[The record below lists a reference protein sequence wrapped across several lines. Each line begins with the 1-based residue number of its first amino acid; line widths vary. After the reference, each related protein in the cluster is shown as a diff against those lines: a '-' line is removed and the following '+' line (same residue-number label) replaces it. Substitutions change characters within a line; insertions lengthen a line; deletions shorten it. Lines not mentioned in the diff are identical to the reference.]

1 MARVLLEYR
10 VNVTFT
16 ELAGKP
22 HWWWDT
28 KKDSDGGAMND
39 AELRSFYALLNAPLP
54 PFPAQLDL
62 VTYNPST
69 HGGRGGVRV
78 MQQLQPYRRTH
89 VRISR
94 SLYRLPNGSEVP
106 VLKIVT
112 VNVRR
117 MAFCDAFR
125 RWGWGADDPS
135 ASQQAHQPLLRLLV
149 LDANGRGGTHGGE
162 GGGTLFERAVV
173 SALSAGGCG
182 MSGGDE
188 GGAGGGSVTPL
199 PASTVVIKAGT
210 WVFEQDTHWIVAERS
225 PANYGPA
232 RQVIAKPFLIILGT
246 QGPLADVQ
254 RLLEAGIFLST
265 GHAMASETVA
275 PLVNDTALTPA
286 LEESHNLVVLGG
298 PRHNTIA
305 ARLAAAIRERAKATV
320 EPTHEPLCS
329 PSSPATCPSAV
340 SSQPAV
346 EFFDVPAAT
355 DAWDRDHS
363 SNSSY
368 STAGPWISV
377 GGCRLTS
384 SEEAAVFTYPRHL
397 STNPKKALGSDGGG
411 AREAG
416 RGAGAGGG
424 GQVRAPRLDLFVVA
438 GSVTAI
444 EVALRYSFSVQQAL
458 TRAPHSNMVPDFF
471 VTGPEYQ
478 WKGYGGLQAAGFWG
492 NNWEFRHELAY
503 STCAH

>member
-28 KKDSDGGAMND
+28 KKESDGGAMND

-125 RWGWGADDPS
+125 RWGWGADDSS

-173 SALSAGGCG
+173 SALCAGGCG
-182 MSGGDE
+182 MSGDDE
-188 GGAGGGSVTPL
+188 GGAGGGSVTPP

-232 RQVIAKPFLIILGT
+232 RQVIARPFLIVLGT

-275 PLVNDTALTPA
+275 PLVNDTALTRA

-298 PRHNTIA
+298 PRHNTIT
-305 ARLAAAIRERAKATV
+305 ARLAAATRERAKATG

-355 DAWDRDHS
+355 DRDHS

-377 GGCRLTS
+377 GGCGLTR

-397 STNPKKALGSDGGG
+397 STSPSPKKALGSDGGG

-416 RGAGAGGG
+416 GGG
-424 GQVRAPRLDLFVVA
+424 GAAGQVRAPRLDLFVVA
-438 GSVTAI
+438 GSVAAI